1 MASYPMSPG
10 KITEGSELQ
19 MAQVDIRPLT
29 PDLAAEIHGLD
40 LRQTETAVPVIREAI
55 AKYGVIF
62 LRDQNLTLDQL
73 LDGTAAI
80 GPVLRVPFV
89 KGMDS
94 HPDIIAVLKEADEK
108 RISTFGGTWHTD
120 FSFLSQPP
128 SLTLL
133 YASELPAVGGDTL
146 WANQYAAYDALSPG
160 LQQLLD
166 PLRAVHTGWPHGTNG
181 PSPDVPV
188 SRSIRMVRNDPT
200 ADREELHP
208 VVRVHPVTGRKAL
221 FVNPVY
227 TQRFEDMTA
236 AESKPLLDYLYQHC
250 IRSEFTCRWRW
261 HPGTLAIWD
270 NRCTM
275 HLAINDYDGVR
286 RLLYR
291 TTVQGERPIP
301 AAGTNDR
308 AESRQAS

>member
-1 MASYPMSPG
+1 MTQA
-10 KITEGSELQ
+10 
-19 MAQVDIRPLT
+19 DIRPLT
-29 PDLAAEIHGLD
+29 PELGAEIQGLD
-40 LRQTETAVPVIREAI
+40 LRRTETAVPVIQDALAR
-55 AKYGVIF
+55 YGVIF
-62 LRDQNLTLDQL
+62 LRDQSLTLDQL
-73 LDGTAAI
+73 LEGTKAL
-80 GPVLRVPFV
+80 GPILRVPFV
-89 KGMDS
+89 TGMDS

-120 FSFLSQPP
+120 FSFLPQPP

-133 YASELPAVGGDTL
+133 YADELPPVGGDTL
-146 WANQYAAYDALSPG
+146 WANQYAAYDALSAG

-166 PLRAVHTGWPHGTNG
+166 PLFAVHTGWPHGTSG
-181 PSPDVPV
+181 PSPDAAVT
-188 SRSIRMVRNDPT
+188 RSIRMVRNDPT

-221 FVNPVY
+221 FVNPIY
-227 TQRFEDMTA
+227 TQRFENMTV

-261 HPGTLAIWD
+261 QPGTLAIWD

-275 HLAINDYDGVR
+275 HLAINDYDGAR

-291 TTVQGERPIP
+291 TTVAGERPIP
-301 AAGTNDR
+301 VSGTQEKP
-308 AESRQAS
+308 ATRQAS

>member
-1 MASYPMSPG
+1 
-10 KITEGSELQ
+10 
-19 MAQVDIRPLT
+19 MAQADIRPLT
-29 PDLAAEIHGLD
+29 PDLGAEIHGLD
-40 LRQTETAVPVIREAI
+40 LRQTEAAVPVIREAI
-55 AKYGVIF
+55 ARRSVIF
-62 LRDQNLTLDQL
+62 LRDQSLTLDQL
-73 LDGTAAI
+73 LEGTAAI

-94 HPDIIAVLKEADEK
+94 HPDVIAVLKEADEK

-120 FSFLSQPP
+120 FSFLPQPP

-133 YASELPAVGGDTL
+133 YADELPPVGGDTL
-146 WANQYAAYDALSPG
+146 WANQYAAYDALSAG

-166 PLRAVHTGWPHGTNG
+166 PLFAVHTGWPHGTNG

-227 TQRFEDMTA
+227 TQRFENMTV

-261 HPGTLAIWD
+261 QPGTLAIWD

-291 TTVQGERPIP
+291 TTVAGERPIP
-301 AAGTNDR
+301 VAGTQER
-308 AESRQAS
+308 STTRQAS